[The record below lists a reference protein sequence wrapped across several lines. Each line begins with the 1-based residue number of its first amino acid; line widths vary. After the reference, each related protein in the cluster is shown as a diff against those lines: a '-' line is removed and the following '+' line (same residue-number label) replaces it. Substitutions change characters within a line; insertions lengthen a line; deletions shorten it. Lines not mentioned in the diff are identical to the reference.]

1 MTQHL
6 KTSLI
11 PPYWSPEQALAVYQ
25 CLQQLTDLVW
35 ERYQLQIIDLLG
47 PLDASPQSS
56 LTPYPQPAQ
65 TDLFD
70 PGSELFNDDPPF

>member
-11 PPYWSPEQALAVYQ
+11 PSYWSPEQALAVYQ

-47 PLDASPQSS
+47 PLDTDPQSP
-56 LTPYPQPAQ
+56 LTPYPQPTQ

-70 PGSELFNDDPPF
+70 LDPESFNDDPPF